1 MRSALRSTLQ
11 IYRVC
16 FPVWTVVGLFFFT
29 QSVTQKFVTHDPSP
43 WWHYLA
49 SWFIGV
55 YFYALLTPLIFFLS
69 RRFPMERRN
78 WLRRVGLHLAFSV
91 LFSLAEIALHSALI
105 YSLGLLPTV
114 MKGFAGTVV
123 VLIIISFHQ
132 NIMTY
137 WTLLGAEYALRYYRQ
152 YQERR
157 QQALRLELQAS
168 ELKTQLVQAQLSALN
183 TQLQPH
189 FLFNTL
195 NAIMVLVRQKKAN
208 EAEKMLARLSDLLR
222 CVLED
227 VGVHE
232 VPLRRELEYVRL
244 YLSIQQVRFQDRLR
258 VEICADASLLDAA
271 VPHLCLQPLVENA
284 IQHGIGQSSSAG
296 ELCITAVRFGD
307 ALEIKVCDDGPG
319 LSSAGS
325 QSGRGIGLANTR
337 ARLRQ
342 LYGSKALLTVENREP
357 CGTVA
362 TVTLPYHFVADDA
375 DPEVMELHALDS
387 AGR

>member
-1 MRSALRSTLQ
+1 MRSALQSTLQ
-11 IYRVC
+11 IYKFC

-29 QSVTQKFVTHDPSP
+29 QGVTQKLASHDLTP
-43 WWHYLA
+43 WWHYLI
-49 SWFIGV
+49 SWLIGV
-55 YFYALLTPLIFFLS
+55 YLCALLTPLIFWLS
-69 RRFPMERRN
+69 HRFPIERRN
-78 WLRRVGLHLAFSV
+78 WLRRAGLHLLFSA
-91 LFSLAEIALHSALI
+91 LFSLVEIAVHGTLI
-105 YSLGLLPTV
+105 HFLGLFPTL
-114 MKGFAGTVV
+114 MKGFAGTII
-123 VLIIISFHQ
+123 VLLLIAFHQ

-137 WTLLGAEYALRYYRQ
+137 WTVLGIAYALRYYGH
-152 YQERR
+152 YQERK

-195 NAIMVLVRQKKAN
+195 NAIMVLVRQRKAN
-208 EAEKMLARLSDLLR
+208 EAEEMLARLSDLLR

-227 VGVHE
+227 VDAQE
-232 VPLRRELEYVRL
+232 VPLRRELEYVQL

-258 VEICADASLLDAA
+258 VEIHADSSLLDAA
-271 VPHLCLQPLVENA
+271 VPHLGLQPLVENA

-296 ELCITAVRFGD
+296 KLHISAARLGD
-307 ALEIKVCDDGPG
+307 TLEMKVYDDGPG
-319 LSSAGS
+319 LPPAGW
-325 QSGRGIGLANTR
+325 QSGRGIGLANTQ

-342 LYGSKALLTVENREP
+342 LYGNEALLTVESSEP

-362 TVTLPYHFVADDA
+362 TVTLPYHLILDDA
-375 DPEVMELHALDS
+375 NAEMMELHALNS